1 MAKRG
6 RNNKRQQRRE
16 TIRARSQQAQLNERL
31 RDYSTGRIPA
41 INDRNLGK
49 LTVRQLEQ
57 VAGRVAQKVEERQ
70 EALRARDARVFQA
83 TPDVTITKLDREL
96 ANRPL
101 ITDEQI
107 DNAPSKRRKTLRQQQ
122 RRRVQAREKIKRAQQ
137 YNAFNMQQ
145 YTVGELRDLES
156 RGESPFE
163 VLGGRIIHETPE
175 DNLVRSRKNV
185 LANKTWVREKIRHG
199 RRDELEAYIKAYA
212 GVAGMKPIDL
222 RDFLPSNLR
231 SENFRP
237 LTLDYRSG
245 VYEQKLE
252 SMGVTIAARYS
263 RLSNRAKNW
272 LLENT
277 TFMSLLDESTHYDE
291 NQKKW
296 ATNAGAMPDVKNQI
310 ADYLTQ
316 AEQMK

>member
-16 TIRARSQQAQLNERL
+16 AIRARSQQAQLNERL
-31 RDYSTGRIPA
+31 RDYSTGRIPD
-41 INDRNLGK
+41 INDRNLGR

-57 VAGRVAQKVEERQ
+57 VAGRVAQKVEEQQ
-70 EALRARDARVFQA
+70 EALRARDARIFQA

-101 ITDEQI
+101 ITDEQVN
-107 DNAPSKRRKTLRQQQ
+107 NAPPKRRKTLRQQQ
-122 RRRVQAREKIKRAQQ
+122 RRRVQARKKIKRAQQ

-175 DNLVRSRKNV
+175 DNLIRSRKNV

-222 RDFLPSNLR
+222 RDFLPESLR

-277 TFMSLLDESTHYDE
+277 PFMSLLDESTHYDE
-291 NQKKW
+291 SQKKW
-296 ATNAGAMPDVKNQI
+296 ATNAGTMPDVKNQV

-316 AEQMK
+316 AERMK

>member
-1 MAKRG
+1 
-6 RNNKRQQRRE
+6 
-16 TIRARSQQAQLNERL
+16 
-31 RDYSTGRIPA
+31 
-41 INDRNLGK
+41 
-49 LTVRQLEQ
+49 
-57 VAGRVAQKVEERQ
+57 
-70 EALRARDARVFQA
+70 
-83 TPDVTITKLDREL
+83 
-96 ANRPL
+96 
-101 ITDEQI
+101 
-107 DNAPSKRRKTLRQQQ
+107 
-122 RRRVQAREKIKRAQQ
+122 
-137 YNAFNMQQ
+137 MQQ

-175 DNLVRSRKNV
+175 DNLIRSRKNV

-212 GVAGMKPIDL
+212 GAAGMRPIDL
-222 RDFLPSNLR
+222 RDFLPSSLR

-296 ATNAGAMPDVKNQI
+296 ATNAGTMPDVKNQI

>member
-1 MAKRG
+1 M
-6 RNNKRQQRRE
+6 
-16 TIRARSQQAQLNERL
+16 L
-31 RDYSTGRIPA
+31 
-41 INDRNLGK
+41 
-49 LTVRQLEQ
+49 
-57 VAGRVAQKVEERQ
+57 
-70 EALRARDARVFQA
+70 A

-156 RGESPFE
+156 RGETPFE
-163 VLGGRIIHETPE
+163 VMGGRIIHETPE
-175 DNLVRSRKNV
+175 DNLIRSRKNV

-199 RRDELEAYIKAYA
+199 RRDELEAYLKAYA

-222 RDFLPSNLR
+222 RDFLPDNLR

-263 RLSNRAKNW
+263 RLSNRAKSW

-277 TFMSLLDESTHYDE
+277 PFMSLLDESTHYDE

-296 ATNAGAMPDVKNQI
+296 ATNAGTMPDVKNQI

>member
-6 RNNKRQQRRE
+6 RNKRQQRRE
-16 TIRARSQQAQLNERL
+16 TIRARSQQARLNERL

-70 EALRARDARVFQA
+70 AALRARDARIFQA
-83 TPDVTITKLDREL
+83 TPGVTITKLDREL
-96 ANRPL
+96 ADRPL

-122 RRRVQAREKIKRAQQ
+122 RRRVQAREKIKRARQ

-145 YTVGELRDLES
+145 YTVAELRDLES

-163 VLGGRIIHETPE
+163 VLGGRIIYETPE
-175 DNLVRSRKNV
+175 DNLIRSRKNV

-199 RRDELEAYIKAYA
+199 RRDELEAYVKAYA

-222 RDFLPSNLR
+222 RDFLPSSLR

-263 RLSNRAKNW
+263 RLSSRAKIW

-277 TFMSLLDESTHYDE
+277 PFMSLLDESTHYDE
-291 NQKKW
+291 SQKKW
-296 ATNAGAMPDVKNQI
+296 ATNAGTMPDVKNQI

>member
-6 RNNKRQQRRE
+6 KRNKRQQRRDS
-16 TIRARSQQAQLNERL
+16 IRARSQQAQLNERL
-31 RDYSTGRIPA
+31 RDYSSGRIPE
-41 INDRNLGK
+41 INDKNLGR

-57 VAGRVAQKVEERQ
+57 VAGRVAQRVEEQ
-70 EALRARDARVFQA
+70 QVALRARDAQIFQA
-83 TPDVTITKLDREL
+83 TPDITVTKLDRDM
-96 ANRPL
+96 AQRPL
-101 ITDEQI
+101 ISDEQI
-107 DNAPSKRRKTLRQQQ
+107 NNAPSKRRKTLRQQQ

-175 DNLVRSRKNV
+175 DNLIRSRKNV
-185 LANKTWVREKIRHG
+185 LANRTWVREKIRHG
-199 RRDELEAYIKAYA
+199 RRDELEAYVKAYA
-212 GVAGMKPIDL
+212 GIAGMKELDL
-222 RDFLPSNLR
+222 NDFLPSSLR

-245 VYEQKLE
+245 LYEQKLE

-263 RLSNRAKNW
+263 RLSNKAKNW

-277 TFMSLLDESTHYDE
+277 PFMSLLDESTHYDD

-296 ATNAGAMPDVKNQI
+296 VTNAGAMPDVRNQI
-310 ADYLTQ
+310 ADYMTQ

>member
-16 TIRARSQQAQLNERL
+16 TIRVRSQQARLNERL
-31 RDYSTGRIPA
+31 RDYSTGRIPD
-41 INDRNLGK
+41 INDRNLGR

-70 EALRARDARVFQA
+70 EALRARDARIFQA
-83 TPDVTITKLDREL
+83 TPDVIITKLDREL

-107 DNAPSKRRKTLRQQQ
+107 DDAPSKRRKTLRQQQ

-145 YTVGELRDLES
+145 YTVGELRELES

-222 RDFLPSNLR
+222 RDFLPSSLR

-277 TFMSLLDESTHYDE
+277 PFMSLLDESTHYDE

-296 ATNAGAMPDVKNQI
+296 STNAGTMPDVKNQI

>member
-16 TIRARSQQAQLNERL
+16 TIHTRSQQAQLNERL
-31 RDYSTGRIPA
+31 RDYSTGRIPD
-41 INDRNLGK
+41 INDRNLGR

-57 VAGRVAQKVEERQ
+57 VAGRVAQKVEEQQ
-70 EALRARDARVFQA
+70 EALRARDARIFQA

-96 ANRPL
+96 AERPL

-122 RRRVQAREKIKRAQQ
+122 RRRAQARAKIKRAQQ
-137 YNAFNMQQ
+137 YNVFNMQQ
-145 YTVGELRDLES
+145 YTVGELRELES

-175 DNLVRSRKNV
+175 DNLIRSRKNV

-199 RRDELEAYIKAYA
+199 RRDELEAYVKAYA

-277 TFMSLLDESTHYDE
+277 PFMSLLDESTHYDE
-291 NQKKW
+291 SQKKW
-296 ATNAGAMPDVKNQI
+296 ATNAGTMPDVKNQI

>member
-16 TIRARSQQAQLNERL
+16 TIRARSQQSQLNERL

-57 VAGRVAQKVEERQ
+57 VAGRVAQKVEEQQ
-70 EALRARDARVFQA
+70 EALRARDARIFQA

-107 DNAPSKRRKTLRQQQ
+107 NNAPSKRRKTLRQQQ

-175 DNLVRSRKNV
+175 DNLIRSRKNV

-222 RDFLPSNLR
+222 RDFLPGNLR

-277 TFMSLLDESTHYDE
+277 LFMSLLDESTHYDE

-296 ATNAGAMPDVKNQI
+296 ATNAGTMPDVKNQI